1 MPRSL
6 INSATW
12 GNLNQIRARRLE
24 RPRQMN
30 TITFGDR
37 IGREGALRVGASAL
51 IFDEA
56 REKILMTQRS
66 DNSRW
71 CLPGGG
77 MDPGE
82 SASETC
88 IREVIEETGL
98 EVRVI
103 RLIGVYTTPDM
114 LIEYRDGN
122 KIQPVTFS
130 FEAEVTGGELGLS
143 DETIDFGW
151 YTVAEIDAMDTLE
164 HHLTRI
170 HDAVK
175 DLPEA
180 FFR

>member
-1 MPRSL
+1 MS
-6 INSATW
+6 T
-12 GNLNQIRARRLE
+12 IRRGE
-24 RPRQMN
+24 
-30 TITFGDR
+30 R
-37 IGREGALRVGASAL
+37 IGKEGALRVGASAL

-56 REKILMTQRS
+56 RDRILMTQRS

-88 IREVIEETGL
+88 IREVMEETGL
-98 EVRVI
+98 QVQVT

-114 LIEYRDGN
+114 LIEYLDGN
-122 KIQPVTFS
+122 KVQPVSFS
-130 FEAEVTGGELGLS
+130 FEAEITGGELGLS

-151 YTVAEIDAMDTLE
+151 YTVAEIDNLDTLE

-170 HDAVK
+170 YDAVAN
-175 DLPEA
+175 LTAA

>member
-1 MPRSL
+1 MS
-6 INSATW
+6 T
-12 GNLNQIRARRLE
+12 IRRGE
-24 RPRQMN
+24 
-30 TITFGDR
+30 R
-37 IGREGALRVGASAL
+37 IGKEGALRVGASAL

-56 REKILMTQRS
+56 RDRILMTQRS

-88 IREVIEETGL
+88 IREVMEETGL
-98 EVRVI
+98 QVQVT

-114 LIEYRDGN
+114 LIEYLDGN
-122 KIQPVTFS
+122 KVQPVSFS
-130 FEAEVTGGELGLS
+130 FEAEITGGELGLS

-170 HDAVK
+170 YDAVAN
-175 DLPEA
+175 LTAA

>member
-1 MPRSL
+1 MS
-6 INSATW
+6 T
-12 GNLNQIRARRLE
+12 IRRGE
-24 RPRQMN
+24 
-30 TITFGDR
+30 R
-37 IGREGALRVGASAL
+37 IGKEGALRVGASAL

-56 REKILMTQRS
+56 RDRILMTQRS

-88 IREVIEETGL
+88 IREVMEETGL
-98 EVRVI
+98 QVQVT

-114 LIEYRDGN
+114 LIEYLDGN
-122 KIQPVTFS
+122 KVQPVSFS
-130 FEAEVTGGELGLS
+130 FEAEIAGGELGLS

-151 YTVAEIDAMDTLE
+151 YTVAEIGTMDTLE

-170 HDAVK
+170 YDAVAN
-175 DLPEA
+175 LTAA

>member
-88 IREVIEETGL
+88 IREVMEETGL

-130 FEAEVTGGELGLS
+130 FEAEVTGDELGLS

>member
-24 RPRQMN
+24 RPRQMS

-88 IREVIEETGL
+88 IREVMEETGL

>member
-1 MPRSL
+1 
-6 INSATW
+6 
-12 GNLNQIRARRLE
+12 
-24 RPRQMN
+24 MN
-30 TITFGDR
+30 TISFGDR
-37 IGREGALRVGASAL
+37 IGKEGVLRVGASAL

-56 REKILMTQRS
+56 REKILMPQRS
-66 DNSRW
+66 DNGRW

-88 IREVIEETGL
+88 IREVMEETGL
-98 EVRVI
+98 QIRVT

-122 KIQPVTFS
+122 KVQPVAFS
-130 FEAEVTGGELGLS
+130 FEAKITGGELGLS

-151 YTVAEIDAMDTLE
+151 YTAPEIDAMDTLE

-170 HDAVK
+170 HDAVNNI
-175 DLPEA
+175 PEA